1 MFNDLQLFIDS
12 VEYFLDFEFI
22 IKKTKINGV
31 NNFGAE
37 ITLFNI
43 NNINFKNFILKNNG
57 LELLNGVVESFKTY
71 KDTTSKY
78 ITYQLAE
85 VQAEAEQQKQ
95 KEFLSNEYLFKNTD
109 IANFF
114 DIVGGKKI
122 VLEKDIYFNKS
133 DSLENRIKKIM
144 DQVGEPVYFFD
155 KKTNTIFFKQFAKKN
170 QLLEIIDSSVTT
182 NFKKFRNRGVE
193 PTNEVVLRC
202 KNNIFLTPLDNLEI
216 EGVNY
221 FITDI
226 TISGGTTSG
235 VIMDVT
241 ASDLRDE
248 LEAEEE

>member
-1 MFNDLQLFIDS
+1 MGD
-12 VEYFLDFEFI
+12 
-22 IKKTKINGV
+22 
-31 NNFGAE
+31 
-37 ITLFNI
+37 
-43 NNINFKNFILKNNG
+43 
-57 LELLNGVVESFKTY
+57 
-71 KDTTSKY
+71 
-78 ITYQLAE
+78 
-85 VQAEAEQQKQ
+85 AEQQKQ
-95 KEFLSNEYLFKNTD
+95 KEFLSNEFLLKNTD

-122 VLEKDIYFNKS
+122 VLEKDIYFNKN

-144 DQVGEPVYFFD
+144 EQVGEPVYYFD

-193 PTNEVVLRC
+193 PTNEVILRC

-248 LEAEEE
+248 IEAEEE